1 MGFPKSEELTEKP
14 TFKTLFDRISDMKL
28 FVAILFFQ
36 FDTLPPAPAL
46 HAAIDTFQA
55 RQLAA
60 TLEQF
65 DLSKKGI
72 WMNYVPAVGIGYTP
86 AGEPRPTLSFS
97 LSQVFTAARQR
108 RDAAAARRS
117 TAATAALASAEAH
130 KRLNELLGK
139 LELMKLELET
149 MRQVSAID
157 KEIFKLA
164 EMDYNEAK
172 LGPNAFL
179 PKQKAFLESKL
190 ALTRKEIEVRNFE
203 AEILTF
209 CNF

>member
-1 MGFPKSEELTEKP
+1 
-14 TFKTLFDRISDMKL
+14 MKL
-28 FVAILFFQ
+28 FVFLAILQ
-36 FDTLPPAPAL
+36 FDSLPPAPQL

-65 DLSKKGI
+65 DLSTKGR
-72 WMNYVPAVGIGYTP
+72 WMNYVPSVGLGYNLK
-86 AGEPRPTLSFS
+86 GEPRPTLSFS
-97 LSQVFTAARQR
+97 LSQVFSAARQR

-130 KRLNELLGK
+130 NRLNELLGK

-157 KEIFKLA
+157 EEIFKLA

-172 LGPNAFL
+172 LAPNAFL
-179 PKQKAFLESKL
+179 PKQKDFLESKL
-190 ALTRKEIEVRNFE
+190 ALTRKEIELKNFE

-209 CNF
+209 CHFK